1 MSALDP
7 PAEDMSNSQISELNP
22 SYTQARFPHLN
33 FDLHKLSEKMEK
45 EYQEIRKQLQRSYNP
60 SMRNECKRLKTF
72 FSYDSGSSWAPTE
85 MAAAGFYYTGV
96 KSGIQCFCCGL
107 VLFAAGARLSPDSEH
122 KKFRPQC
129 EFVQEKEVGNIL
141 RYDIRVQNVEKS
153 PTEPTDRYKEEEARL
168 QSFEAWPFYARGTQ
182 PAALSSAGFFFT
194 GEKDKV
200 QCFACGGCL
209 GNWEEGDDPWKEH
222 AKWFP
227 ECEFLRHKKSSDE
240 IKQYLH
246 SYCGFVGVVG
256 KHFTTP
262 SIKRILST
270 ETGEGDVQCFA
281 CAGCLENWEEGDDP
295 WKEHKKWLPDC
306 KCLELLNE
314 MTVDPPKNQ
323 SALHSEQ
330 QTAKPT
336 SEGRKCQYSAFTD
349 MTLED
354 PEWTQEAKALTE
366 HLRQAYSNTRFSRLP
381 SFGDSTHFAIDL
393 KLLYADLSVV
403 SKDIYNQPLQQLLLP
418 DILANLN
425 SITVLEG
432 EAGGGKTALLRKVAV
447 LWASGCCPVLSRFK
461 LVFYLS
467 LSATKGDQSLTD
479 IICNQL
485 VGFPGSL
492 TEMSLRN
499 ILQHL
504 KHQVLFLLDDYG
516 EMNSVPSVIEGLVQK
531 NHFNKHCLVI
541 AVRTNRIREIRKH
554 ANTILTIVQFP
565 LYSTLYV
572 LRKLFSHNIAL
583 VEKFIYKLKWEDTMK
598 TLLKTPLLT
607 VALCTYWIQYPGG
620 NIFSDKAIFKAYLL
634 YNSLKYLEEGDHVS
648 AMVSSCGEL
657 ALKGLFKPCFDFREE
672 DLSEI
677 GLDGDEALRLGL
689 LSKFTA
695 QRLQPVYQF
704 FHPSFQE
711 FLAGLRMSELLAS
724 DVEENL
730 ERGLYYLQQIN
741 TLRKV
746 SGTYHFL
753 LQYAC
758 SYPSKAVP
766 KIITHLFNLIHS
778 KEAFESQAESD
789 ELLRHHPELQMVV
802 QAIDDLESE
811 FCLSFFTRLLLNIAI
826 SAAYESD
833 TVAMC
838 APAIFEFLRGKTFS
852 FGTLVSQ
859 YSFLLWFFLDFP
871 ESLSFP
877 STFYLNVHGKKY
889 KPKSDFSDIGIHPSE
904 LEVPTID
911 TDYASAFINL
921 NDMSQRMKELENN
934 VNSFFS
940 LVSRFL
946 PDSLMAPFIL
956 AKGRAKISALKFVAN
971 AISSLEE
978 ADLRNLMVLFSISDN
993 IELCLNDS
1001 PGLVESIRPALEQHK
1016 ECFKKCSLCNVNL
1029 SVAEQELLLSMS
1041 SVESLEIKEDAK
1053 VPELLF
1059 TNLDK
1064 FTCLKGLSVYVQNG
1078 QNVFNIMPSGF
1089 GNIHS
1094 MERLLIDNVN
1104 FSDSSSRLVGFI
1116 QGFQNLRVFHLNTS
1130 SFLDCD
1136 SLLAT
1141 VSSCKKLMEIRFT
1154 GSFMRDRDMLSFADI
1169 LPNFLFL
1176 KVLDLNEQYITDE
1189 ETSQAFA
1196 SALGCLV
1203 NLEELYLPAVYG
1215 IKHAAKLIVQQCSHL
1230 QLLRCFSF
1238 HHSLNDESLLEIA
1251 KVACNGGFQKLE
1263 NLSLSS
1269 NHNVTEAGWTNFFQ
1283 VLFHMP
1289 SLKELNISR
1298 TYTQQIKLQATTVKS
1313 FVQCVSRLPRLVYI
1327 QFYGWLL
1334 DAEDLKMF
1342 ETMKEQHPQSKRLK
1356 LSWQWMLPFSPI
1368 LQE

>member
-1 MSALDP
+1 MSGLDP
-7 PAEDMSNSQISELNP
+7 PAEDMSNNQISELNP
-22 SYTQARFPHLN
+22 SYIQARFPRVN
-33 FDLHKLSEKMEK
+33 FDWHKLSEEMER
-45 EYQEIRKQLQRSYNP
+45 EYQEIRKQLQRGYNP

-72 FSYDSGSSWAPTE
+72 FPYGSGSSWAPTE

-107 VLFAAGARLSPDSEH
+107 VLCATPARLSPDSEH

-129 EFVQEKEVGNIL
+129 DFVQGKEVGNIL
-141 RYDIRVQNVEKS
+141 RYDIRVQSVEES
-153 PTEPTDRYKEEEARL
+153 PAEPTDRYKEEEARL

-194 GEKDKV
+194 GKWKRYV
-200 QCFACGGCL
+200 CFLINCTESWPSPAL
-209 GNWEEGDDPWKEH
+209 VLVTSLQ
-222 AKWFP
+222 A
-227 ECEFLRHKKSSDE
+227 SD
-240 IKQYLH
+240 L
-246 SYCGFVGVVG
+246 
-256 KHFTTP
+256 T
-262 SIKRILST
+262 LSGIS
-270 ETGEGDVQCFA
+270 ERDVVQCFA
-281 CAGCLENWEEGDDP
+281 CARCLENWEESDDP
-295 WKEHKKWLPDC
+295 WKEHKKWFSDI
-306 KCLELLNE
+306 CLSFAA
-314 MTVDPPKNQ
+314 M
-323 SALHSEQ
+323 SEQ
-330 QTAKPT
+330 GT
-336 SEGRKCQYSAFTD
+336 CLYSQGTLRSTVGSCCVHLIFLISCLFTD

-354 PEWTQEAKALTE
+354 PEWSQEAQALTE
-366 HLRQAYSNTRFSRLP
+366 QLRQAYSNTRFSRLP

-447 LWASGCCPVLSRFK
+447 LWASGCCPMLSGFK

-467 LSATKGDQSLTD
+467 LSATKGDQSLID

-499 ILQHL
+499 ILQLL

-531 NHFNKHCLVI
+531 NHFNKHCLLI

-554 ANTILTIVQFP
+554 ANIILTIVQFP
-565 LYSTLYV
+565 LYSTLYI

-583 VEKFIYKLKWEDTMK
+583 VEKFIYKLQVEKAMQTF
-598 TLLKTPLLT
+598 LKTPLLT
-607 VALCTYWIQYPGG
+607 VALCAYWVQYPAG
-620 NIFSDKAIFKAYLL
+620 NIFNDKAIFKAYLL

-648 AMVSSCGEL
+648 TMVSSCGEL

-672 DLSEI
+672 DLFEV

-711 FLAGLRMSELLAS
+711 FLAGQRMSELLAS

-766 KIITHLFNLIHS
+766 KIINHLFNLIHS
-778 KEAFESQAESD
+778 KEAFESHSEND
-789 ELLRHHPELQMVV
+789 ELLQHHPELQMVV
-802 QAIDDLESE
+802 QAIDGLESE

-838 APAIFEFLRGKTFS
+838 APVIFEFLRGKTFS
-852 FGTLVSQ
+852 IDSFVSQ
-859 YSFLLWFFLDFP
+859 YNFLLSFFLDFP

-877 STFYLNVHGKKY
+877 STFYLNVHGKKN
-889 KPKSDFSDIGIHPSE
+889 KPKSVFSDIGINLSD

-921 NDMSQRMKELENN
+921 NDMSQRVKELENN
-934 VNSFFS
+934 RNSFFS

-946 PDSLMAPFIL
+946 PDSLMAPFIR

-971 AISSLEE
+971 DISSLEG
-978 ADLRNLMVLFSISDN
+978 ADLRNLMVLFSISEHV
-993 IELCLNDS
+993 ELCLKDS

-1016 ECFKKCSLCNVNL
+1016 ECFKKFSLCNVNL
-1029 SVAEQELLLSMS
+1029 SIAEQELLLSLS
-1041 SVESLEIKEDAK
+1041 SVESLEIKEEAK
-1053 VPELLF
+1053 
-1059 TNLDK
+1059 
-1064 FTCLKGLSVYVQNG
+1064 
-1078 QNVFNIMPSGF
+1078 
-1089 GNIHS
+1089 
-1094 MERLLIDNVN
+1094 
-1104 FSDSSSRLVGFI
+1104 
-1116 QGFQNLRVFHLNTS
+1116 GFQNLRVFHLNTS
-1130 SFLDCD
+1130 SFLDCE
-1136 SLLAT
+1136 SLLVT

-1154 GSFMRDRDMLSFADI
+1154 GSFIRDRDMLSFADI
-1169 LPNFLFL
+1169 LPNFLSL
-1176 KVLDLNEQYITDE
+1176 TVLDLNDQYITDE
-1189 ETSQAFA
+1189 EVSQAFA
-1196 SALGCLV
+1196 SALRCLV

-1230 QLLRCFSF
+1230 PLLRCFSF

-1251 KVACNGGFQKLE
+1251 TVTCNGGFQKLE

-1283 VLFHMP
+1283 MLSHMP
-1289 SLKELNISR
+1289 SLKELNVSR
-1298 TYTQQIKLQATTVKS
+1298 MYTQQIKSQATTVKS
-1313 FVQCVSRLPRLVYI
+1313 FVQCVSRLPSLVFI